1 MEEQTI
7 TRGHLREKMLR
18 RICGHTRNVVTEEL
32 IKMPKEEHHN
42 LRSTTSVRAINVK
55 YVRHAARIRKTIN

>member
-1 MEEQTI
+1 
-7 TRGHLREKMLR
+7 MLR